1 MVWNTTQ
8 SALYKAECCRDKRA
22 PRAVRSE
29 RAKERCAKERRA
41 GERHAD
47 VPKQCAPQKKRKS
60 LFDDGDTL
68 LLLVLLY
75 ILVREKSD
83 QTLILSLLIALLM

>member
-8 SALYKAECCRDKRA
+8 SALYKAEHRCDRRA
-22 PRAVRSE
+22 PRAGYTE
-29 RAKERCAKERRA
+29 ERRA
-41 GERHAD
+41 EAPKRHTA
-47 VPKQCAPQKKRKS
+47 QKKRKS

-68 LLLVLLY
+68 LLMVLLY

>member
-8 SALYKAECCRDKRA
+8 SALYRTGRCCDKRA
-22 PRAVRSE
+22 VRTKCAEEKRAE
-29 RAKERCAKERRA
+29 APGRR
-41 GERHAD
+41 D
-47 VPKQCAPQKKRKS
+47 KPQKRKS

-68 LLLVLLY
+68 LLMVLLY

-83 QTLILSLLIALLM
+83 QTLIMALLIAMLM

>member
-8 SALYKAECCRDKRA
+8 SALYNAERCCERKVPCAEEKRA
-22 PRAVRSE
+22 DTPRPRA
-29 RAKERCAKERRA
+29 
-41 GERHAD
+41 
-47 VPKQCAPQKKRKS
+47 PKNKQKG

-75 ILVREKSD
+75 ILMRENSD
-83 QTLILSLLIALLM
+83 QSLIMSLLIAMLM

>member
-8 SALYKAECCRDKRA
+8 SALYKAEHC
-22 PRAVRSE
+22 SE
-29 RAKERCAKERRA
+29 RREPRSYERRTSRA
-41 GERHAD
+41 GERRGGA
-47 VPKQCAPQKKRKS
+47 PRRSSAPQRGKS

-68 LLLVLLY
+68 LLMVLLY

-83 QTLILSLLIALLM
+83 QTLILSLLIAMLM

>member
-22 PRAVRSE
+22 PRAARSE
-29 RAKERCAKERRA
+29 RTKERRA
-41 GERHAD
+41 EEKHAD
-47 VPKQCAPQKKRKS
+47 APKQCAPRKKSKS

-68 LLLVLLY
+68 LLMVLLY

-83 QTLILSLLIALLM
+83 QNLILSLLIALLM

>member
-8 SALYKAECCRDKRA
+8 SARYNSERCCERKALRTEV
-22 PRAVRSE
+22 PRAE
-29 RAKERCAKERRA
+29 
-41 GERHAD
+41 ERHKDANRAETPRQSAA
-47 VPKQCAPQKKRKS
+47 PKRSKG

-75 ILVREKSD
+75 ILVKEKTD
-83 QTLILSLLIALLM
+83 QTLIMSLLIAMLM

>member
-8 SALYKAECCRDKRA
+8 SALYKPERCCDKRA
-22 PRAVRSE
+22 ARVKCAEEKRAEAPRR
-29 RAKERCAKERRA
+29 
-41 GERHAD
+41 G
-47 VPKQCAPQKKRKS
+47 APQNKRKG

-68 LLLVLLY
+68 LLMVLLY
-75 ILVREKSD
+75 ILVREKCD

>member
-8 SALYKAECCRDKRA
+8 SALYNAECCRGRCA
-22 PRAVRSE
+22 PRAARHE
-29 RAKERCAKERRA
+29 RTKERRTE
-41 GERHAD
+41 ERHAD

-68 LLLVLLY
+68 LLMVLLY
-75 ILVREKSD
+75 ILVKEKSD